1 MNFLERQVD
10 KAGQA
15 AAVCEQLK
23 EKVAFFEDRI
33 SRTDELVDKL
43 TRRLKVLENVD
54 KQTQQNPFEQ
64 SRSFDFMRSMDVKI
78 EELIDKIAQVE
89 KTQQRRD
96 VSETR
101 VLAERVPNLD
111 QRLKGVENKTA
122 ELQSVKRFA
131 QEAAPALHNLQ
142 KENRSSHTV
151 EVSQA
156 YLTQLE
162 H

>member
-1 MNFLERQVD
+1 MLTLLLFTRFVQNETRDNTAYLNFLERQVD

-23 EKVAFFEDRI
+23 EKVAFFEDRL
-33 SRTDELVDKL
+33 SRSDELVDKL
-43 TRRLKVLENVD
+43 TRRLKALENAD
-54 KQTQQNPFEQ
+54 KQHPLEQ

-101 VLAERVPNLD
+101 VLAERVPNID
-111 QRLKGVENKTA
+111 QRLKGIESRTA
-122 ELQSVKRFA
+122 DLQSVKRFA
-131 QEAAPALHNLQ
+131 QEAAPALQNL
-142 KENRSSHTV
+142 
-151 EVSQA
+151 
-156 YLTQLE
+156 
-162 H
+162 